1 MARQALGKGLSGLI
15 PTGKLD
21 HLDGALA
28 AAGAGSSEVPVKDI
42 KPNPHQ
48 PRLVFNPA
56 KLKELADSIQQQGL
70 LTPLLVRR
78 AGSGFELIAGERRL
92 RAVQSLGWRNVPV
105 TIRDRVR
112 EEEMAEWAIIE
123 NVQREDIN
131 ILEEAKAYKRL
142 SEEFKLS
149 QEEIAKKVGKDRAS
163 IANTMRLL
171 KLPEEVQNLINS
183 GKLDMGHA
191 RALLAIDRPE
201 AQKALAQKAVREDW
215 SVRQVE
221 QEVAKAPGSKAKPK
235 AMHAVRKDA
244 DVVKTEE
251 DLCRALS
258 TRVRIKSAK
267 RGGTIEIE
275 YYSLEELERLV
286 DMLKGRRK

>member
-15 PTGKLD
+15 PTGRLA
-21 HLDGALA
+21 HLDGAA
-28 AAGAGSSEVPVKDI
+28 SAPGVGSSEIPVKDI
-42 KPNPHQ
+42 RSNPHQ
-48 PRLVFNPA
+48 PRQTFNPV

-70 LTPLLVRR
+70 LQPLLVRR
-78 AGSGFELIAGERRL
+78 AGAGYELIAGERRL
-92 RAVQSLGWRNVPV
+92 RAVLTLGWRNVPAI
-105 TIRDRVR
+105 IRERVND
-112 EEEMAEWAIIE
+112 EEMAEWAIIE
-123 NVQREDIN
+123 NTQRDDIN
-131 ILEEAKAYKRL
+131 PLEEAKAYKRL
-142 SEEFKLS
+142 NEEFKLS
-149 QEEIAKKVGKDRAS
+149 QEEIAKKVGKDRATV
-163 IANTMRLL
+163 ANLMRLL
-171 KLPEEVQNLINS
+171 KLPEEVQGLING

-191 RALLAIDRPE
+191 RALLGIDRPE
-201 AQKALAQKAVREDW
+201 AQKALAQKAVHEDW

-258 TRVRIKSAK
+258 TRVRIKNAK

-286 DMLKGRRK
+286 DILKGHRK